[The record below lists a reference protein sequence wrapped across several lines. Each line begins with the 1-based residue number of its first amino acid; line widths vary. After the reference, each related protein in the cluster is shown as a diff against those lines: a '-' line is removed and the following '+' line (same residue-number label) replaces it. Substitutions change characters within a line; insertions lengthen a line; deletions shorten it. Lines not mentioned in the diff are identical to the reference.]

1 MLQGFRGALLYFHD
15 DPFRT
20 SREEDACTFIPDG
33 LLLVAE
39 GKVVAAGPFEEL
51 KHAAGAAP
59 VQDHRGCLLMPGF
72 VDTHI
77 HYPQTEMI
85 ASYGEQLLTWLETYT
100 FPEEARFSDP
110 IHARRVADHC
120 LDELLRNGTTTAM
133 VFGTVHPE
141 SVDAFFEAS
150 EARQLRMIAGK
161 VLMDRNAPA
170 GLLDTPERAYSE
182 STALIERWHNR
193 GRARYAVTPRFAPTS
208 SDAQLRAARRL
219 LDEHAGVYLHTHLAE
234 NRDEVAW
241 AESLFAHL
249 PPPSGKTQC
258 GYLDVYNHFGLVGP
272 RSVFAH
278 AIQLE
283 EADFRLLS
291 TRGASI
297 ASCPTSNLFLGSGLF
312 PFAQATG
319 ASHPVKLGLGTDV
332 GAGTSFGM
340 LQTLN
345 EAYKVAQ
352 MGHQRLSPLQAFY
365 LATLGGARALALED
379 CIGSFQVGMEA
390 DFVVLDPLA
399 TPILATRMNSARTLA
414 ERLFLFQMLGDDRA
428 IQATYVL
435 GKPAVAAPWHQ
446 PKSEHLLWLD
456 LTR

>member
-1 MLQGFRGALLYFHD
+1 MLQGFRGALLHFHD

-20 SREEDACTFIPDG
+20 AREMDACTFIPDG

-39 GKVVAAGPFEEL
+39 GKVVGIGPYKEMRGTAGN
-51 KHAAGAAP
+51 AP
-59 VQDHRGCLLMPGF
+59 VRDHRGCLLMPGF

-77 HYPQTEMI
+77 HYSQTGMI
-85 ASYGEQLLTWLETYT
+85 ASYGEQLLSWLETYT
-100 FPEEARFSDP
+100 FPAEACFSDAA
-110 IHARRVADHC
+110 HARLLADRC

-150 EARQLRMIAGK
+150 EARRLRMIAGK
-161 VLMDRNAPA
+161 VLMDRHAPSN
-170 GLLDTPERAYSE
+170 LLDTPERAWAE
-182 STALIERWHNR
+182 SSALIDRWHGR

-208 SDAQLRAARRL
+208 SDAQLQVARRL
-219 LDEHAGVYLHTHLAE
+219 LEDHPGVYLQTHLAE
-234 NRDEVAW
+234 NRHEVAW
-241 AESLFAHL
+241 VEALFAHL
-249 PPPSGKTQC
+249 PPPPGKTHC
-258 GYLDVYNHFGLVGP
+258 GYLDVYDHFGLVGP

-278 AIQLE
+278 AIHLD
-283 EADFRLLS
+283 ARDFQRLS
-291 TRGASI
+291 QRGAGI

-319 ASHPVKLGLGTDV
+319 PDHPVGLGLGTDV

-352 MGHQRLSPLQAFY
+352 MGGQRLSPLQAFY
-365 LATLGGARALALED
+365 LATLGGARTLDLED
-379 CIGSFQVGMEA
+379 CIGSFQPGREA
-390 DFVVLDPLA
+390 DLVVLDPQA
-399 TPILATRMNSARTLA
+399 TPLLANRMASAHTLA

-428 IQATYVL
+428 VKATYIL
-435 GKPAVAAPWHQ
+435 GEPAFIPHKASQGGDILGWA
-446 PKSEHLLWLD
+446 D
-456 LTR
+456 LE